1 MQQSPAKGKSNFEN
15 TCLTILGG
23 NYIRLKDRDFIKSK
37 DGALVNLEFASSGQ
51 QEALPMLL
59 SVASTS
65 KNNTLIIEEPEAHL
79 FPSAQAEVI
88 KLIGKTY
95 NLNQELSN
103 FIITTHSP
111 YILMSINNAIQAYIA
126 KYENFEIKS
135 SSAKEWIDA
144 AINTSN
150 VAAYI
155 LINGK
160 IKSIIDEETGL
171 INADEIDLISSK
183 LSSDFEELLG

>member
-1 MQQSPAKGKSNFEN
+1 
-15 TCLTILGG
+15 
-23 NYIRLKDRDFIKSK
+23 
-37 DGALVNLEFASSGQ
+37 
-51 QEALPMLL
+51 
-59 SVASTS
+59 
-65 KNNTLIIEEPEAHL
+65 
-79 FPSAQAEVI
+79 
-88 KLIGKTY
+88 
-95 NLNQELSN
+95 
-103 FIITTHSP
+103 
-111 YILMSINNAIQAYIA
+111 ILMSINNAIQAYIA